1 MRDSAETGYPLLA
14 KLGFHVLLIAMF
26 VPMSAFAVWESFG
39 GSRLA
44 VWFVAGGLVPFCA
57 LLVLK
62 RRAGTSPTALA
73 GCKWLL
79 LVLYAG
85 VFGLN
90 AYLFVS
96 GCIWWGAVNAA
107 LSLAGLALGM
117 GGVSLA
123 TRYPPRWGGTVASA
137 MALLIVIVDT
147 GVSMRVGGMV
157 FFPFL
162 FAPVMMIAAL
172 ALAAAVWLDA
182 GKGRDR

>member
-14 KLGFHVLLIAMF
+14 KLGLHVLLIAMF
-26 VPMSAFAVWESFG
+26 VPLSAFAVWESFG

-62 RRAGTSPTALA
+62 RRAGTSRAALA

-79 LVLYAG
+79 LALYAG

-90 AYLFVS
+90 A
-96 GCIWWGAVNAA
+96 
-107 LSLAGLALGM
+107 LAGLALGM
-117 GGVSLA
+117 GGVFLA
-123 TRYPPRWGGTVASA
+123 TRYTPRWGGTVASA
-137 MALLIVIVDT
+137 MALLIMIANA
-147 GVSMRVGGMV
+147 GVSMRAGGMV
-157 FFPFL
+157 FFPLL
-162 FAPVMMIAAL
+162 FAPVMVIAAL